1 MNDRSLKLYILG
13 CSNSF
18 DLYDLGNDLA
28 GGDGY
33 ALRFINVPCSGKV
46 DLLYL
51 LKLFETGADGVM
63 LLTCKEGECRYLE
76 GNLRARR
83 RADAVATLLE
93 EIGLGGGRMAIIQSG
108 EAGSERIVDRIRD
121 FSGAI
126 KKMPSLG
133 KRSASVITDATAEH
147 SASGHGGLE

>member
-13 CSNSF
+13 CSTSF
-18 DLYDLGNDLA
+18 DLYKLSNDLA

-33 ALRFINVPCSGKV
+33 ELKCISVPCSGKV

-63 LLTCKEGECRYLE
+63 LLTCREGACRYLE

-93 EIGLGGGRMAIIQSG
+93 EIGLESGRMVIIQSG
-108 EAGSERIVDRIRD
+108 EEDPERTVERIRD
-121 FSGAI
+121 FSGTI
-126 KKMPSLG
+126 KKMPALAKG
-133 KRSASVITDATAEH
+133 SASVITDIATEH
-147 SASGHGGLE
+147 SVSGHGGLE